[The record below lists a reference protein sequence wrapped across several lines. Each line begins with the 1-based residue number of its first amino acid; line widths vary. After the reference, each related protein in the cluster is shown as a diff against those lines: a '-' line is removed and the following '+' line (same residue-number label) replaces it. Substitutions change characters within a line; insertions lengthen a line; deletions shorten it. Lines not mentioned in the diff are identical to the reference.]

1 MTIILNLLAQ
11 LDFIN
16 CIYYSIAENLHRD
29 CPTRAQEAYFVK
41 SATMKFWGLRFFFG
55 QKLWIPEVQK
65 CKKMS
70 LHRCNNEIIYSIKN
84 PPRVILT
91 ASLIFK

>member
-1 MTIILNLLAQ
+1 MTIILNILAQ

-41 SATMKFWGLRFFFG
+41 SATMKFWGLRFFLAKNCGF
-55 QKLWIPEVQK
+55 QKS
-65 CKKMS
+65 KM
-70 LHRCNNEIIYSIKN
+70 
-84 PPRVILT
+84 
-91 ASLIFK
+91 